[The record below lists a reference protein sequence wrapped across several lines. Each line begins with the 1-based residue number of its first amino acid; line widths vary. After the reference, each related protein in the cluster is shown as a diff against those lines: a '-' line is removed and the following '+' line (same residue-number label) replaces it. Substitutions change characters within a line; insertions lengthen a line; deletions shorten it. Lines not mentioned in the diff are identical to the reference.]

1 MVGPLT
7 ADRSQNRASNG
18 GQIHQAALSA
28 MDLTDVLMLFI
39 GYRLKFWTNLQSFDN
54 FGRG

>member
-18 GQIHQAALSA
+18 EQIYQAALSA